1 VFVYIYKHKF
11 IYTYLSFRF
20 PKSGDVFQ
28 PEWKKGPIRIVE
40 FLRVKKVP
48 LHLRS
53 LVPVIELSYPCI
65 ENNNS
70 VNSTFLLDDS
80 TINLDNDDKV
90 EMRGEIIQ
98 DCNGINTEIISIP
111 PYVTKKYMTESVINH
126 LNIDNTGDI
135 TDISH
140 NIDDKCD
147 TDEKGVSFQITVSLK
162 T

>member
-1 VFVYIYKHKF
+1 MYIHGF
-11 IYTYLSFRF
+11 ICAYLLFRF
-20 PKSGDVFQ
+20 PKSGDAFQ

-53 LVPVIELSYPCI
+53 LVPVIELSHPCM
-65 ENNNS
+65 ENNS
-70 VNSTFLLDDS
+70 DNSTILLDDS
-80 TINLDNDDKV
+80 TINLDDSNANDDKV
-90 EMRGEIIQ
+90 EVRGEIIQ

-111 PYVTKKYMTESVINH
+111 PYVTKKYMTESVIN
-126 LNIDNTGDI
+126 NSIIDNSSGI
-135 TDISH
+135 TDISQ

-147 TDEKGVSFQITVSLK
+147 TNEKGVSFQITVSLK